1 MVHHGLGDLVVGAR
15 PDVHHLVVALALGH
29 QPGGVLIVDFLDLL
43 LGFLQQFGLPD
54 GDLEIF
60 KANRGARTGGV
71 MKAGVHQLVGENH
84 GVLQTQSPVAL
95 VDQPGDGLLGQHLV
109 DQREGQAL
117 GQDIGQQ
124 RPPDGGLDPLQHL
137 AGLAGHIGF
146 LARQAHFDAS
156 VQFHPPALV
165 GAVDFPDIGE
175 RHPFTLGVDPLAGQ
189 VVQAEHHVL
198 RGHDDRLAVGRA
210 EDVVGGHH
218 QRPGFQLRLDRQRDV
233 DRHLVAVE
241 VGVEGGADQR
251 MQLNRL
257 AFDQHRLERLDAEP
271 VQGGGAVEHHRVLA
285 DHLLEDVP
293 HHRLL
298 ALDHFLG
305 RLDGGGHVPV
315 LQLAE
320 DERLEQFQ
328 RHLLGQAAL
337 MQAQGGADHDH
348 RTTRVVHPL
357 AEQVLAEP
365 ALLALDHVG
374 QRLQRPLVAAGD
386 GPPAPAVVQQRIHRL
401 LQHPLFVADD
411 DVRRAQLQQPL
422 EAVVAVNHPPVE
434 IVEVGG
440 GEAAAVQRHQRP
452 QIGRQHR
459 QHGQHHPFRLVAG
472 VEERFHQLQPL
483 GQPLEFGFGAAF
495 EDFLPQLHHQ
505 LFQVQTVQQP
515 VNRLGAH
522 PGVELV
528 AVLLDRVQVGFVGQH
543 LALLQRGHA
552 GIDDHVGLEVQHPL
566 DVAQG
571 HVQQQ
576 TDPRR
581 QRFQEPDMRHRR
593 GEFDMAHPLAPH
605 LGQGHLDPALLAHH
619 APVLE
624 SLVLAAQALVVLGG
638 AEDLGAEQPVAFRLE
653 SPVID
658 RFGLLH
664 LATAPGPDHLRRGQT
679 DADGVEILDFVEQLE
694 RVQQLSHRLSPTEL
708 RCSAPR
714 SGRRLGVIRRASV
727 APRRFPARC

>member
-1 MVHHGLGDLVVGAR
+1 MANLIVGAR
-15 PDVHHLVVALALGH
+15 PDVHHLVVALALGD
-29 QPGGVLIVDFLDLL
+29 QAVGVLVVDFLDFLFGL
-43 LGFLQQFGLPD
+43 LQQFGLP
-54 GDLEIF
+54 GRNLEVLET
-60 KANRGARTGGV
+60 NRGTGTSGV
-71 MKAGVHQLVGENH
+71 VEAGVHQLVGEDH
-84 GVLQTQSPVAL
+84 GVLQPQPPVAF
-95 VDQPGDGLLGQHLV
+95 VDQAGDRLLGQHLV
-109 DQREGQAL
+109 DQRERQIL
-117 GQDIGQQ
+117 GQNLGQQ
-124 RPPDGGLDPLQHL
+124 RPTDRGLDPLQYPADL
-137 AGLAGHIGF
+137 AVLVGF
-146 LARQAHFDAS
+146 LARQTRLDAG
-156 VQFHPPALV
+156 VQFHLPAFV
-165 GAVDFPDIGE
+165 GAVNFLDVGE
-175 RHPFTLGVDPLAGQ
+175 RHALAAGVDPLAGQ
-189 VVQAEHHVL
+189 VVETEHHVQRRDEDL
-198 RGHDDRLAVGRA
+198 FAVGRA

-218 QRPGFQLRLDRQRDV
+218 QRAGFQLRLDRQRHM

-271 VQGGGAVEHHRVLA
+271 VQGGRAVEHHRVLA

-305 RLDGGGHVPV
+305 RLDGGGHVPI

-386 GPPAPAVVQQRIHRL
+386 GPAPPAVVQQRIHRF
-401 LQHPLFVADD
+401 LQHALFVADD
-411 DVRRAQLQQPL
+411 DVGRGEFQQPL
-422 EAVVAVNHPPVE
+422 EAVVAVDHPPVE
-434 IVEVGG
+434 IVEIGS

-472 VEERFHQLQPL
+472 VEKRFHQLQSL
-483 GQPLEFGFGAAF
+483 GQPLELGFGAAL

-505 LFQVQTVQQP
+505 LLQVQTVQQL
-515 VNRLGAH
+515 VNGLGAH
-522 PGVELV
+522 AGVEIV
-528 AVLLDRVQVGFVGQH
+528 AVLLDRVQISFIGQQ
-543 LALLQRGHA
+543 LPAAQLFFGGRA
-552 GIDDHVGLEVQHPL
+552 RVDVDDHIGFEVQHPL

-576 TDPRR
+576 ANP
-581 QRFQEPDMRHRR
+581 
-593 GEFDMAHPLAPH
+593 
-605 LGQGHLDPALLAHH
+605 
-619 APVLE
+619 
-624 SLVLAAQALVVLGG
+624 
-638 AEDLGAEQPVAFRLE
+638 
-653 SPVID
+653 
-658 RFGLLH
+658 
-664 LATAPGPDHLRRGQT
+664 
-679 DADGVEILDFVEQLE
+679 
-694 RVQQLSHRLSPTEL
+694 
-708 RCSAPR
+708 
-714 SGRRLGVIRRASV
+714 
-727 APRRFPARC
+727 